1 MSIGTIARSARESA
15 GIIRRGWP
23 LLAIAFCV
31 DAAFLFVFLIVLQTY
46 LPESLGKSEAI
57 AGYALATFGVAKL
70 LTQLASGFVTDR
82 VGARRAIVAGT
93 ALLVVADVSVL
104 GLAHAAPWLIIGS
117 GAVAGLGSSV
127 TWPAVYAAGDARFA
141 ADEKVRFGSLLALS
155 SGGALLVALGGGT
168 ALNRTID
175 FNLAMAAPIAAVSL
189 AFVLA
194 AVTALRTR
202 SEGQMQSELPH
213 PGQFRAVLGHPQRA
227 AFAMLVL
234 AEAAGIG
241 ALTAGYRAYGRD
253 VLAVSLTE
261 QNLLLIPAAVCGGLM
276 AIPGGAI
283 ADRLGVRRTL
293 APGFAVAGIGMVLL
307 SQWSSPAFVLAVGG
321 VTGAGFGLA
330 MPSIAGTMMSLAG
343 TTSNRGGVIGWF
355 MTMDGIGHG
364 AGPALAGL
372 LLALAGAGA
381 VLLAAGGL
389 FLVVAYIALTS
400 RIGEREEVAATAIAT
415 TAVAA
420 HDAVVA
426 EAMEAVR

>member
-82 VGARRAIVAGT
+82 LGARRAIVAGT
-93 ALLVVADVSVL
+93 LLLLIADTSIL
-104 GLAHAAPWLIIGS
+104 LLAHGAPWLIIGS

-141 ADEKVRFGSLLALS
+141 ADEKARFGSLLALS

-168 ALNRTID
+168 ALNSQIS
-175 FNLAMAAPIAAVSL
+175 FNLAMIAPIAGVSL

-194 AVTALRTR
+194 AVIAIRTR
-202 SEGQMQSELPH
+202 SEGQMQAELPH
-213 PGQFRAVLGHPQRA
+213 PGQFRAILGHPQRA

-241 ALTAGYRAYGRD
+241 ALTAGYRAYGRE
-253 VLAVSLTE
+253 VLDVSLAE
-261 QNLLLIPAAVCGGLM
+261 QNLLLIPAAICGGLM

-293 APGFAVAGIGMVLL
+293 VPGFAIAGAGMIAL
-307 SQWSSPAFVLAVGG
+307 SQASSPAFVLAVGG
-321 VTGAGFGLA
+321 LTGAGFGLA

-372 LLALAGAGA
+372 LLALFGASA
-381 VLLAAGGL
+381 VLLAAGIM
-389 FLVVAYIALTS
+389 FIAVAYIALTS
-400 RIGEREEVAATAIAT
+400 SIGEREHGAAPAPATEIVALPET
-415 TAVAA
+415 
-420 HDAVVA
+420 A
-426 EAMEAVR
+426 EAQP